1 MSRSPYKVQAPKKR
15 EQLWSENWKPAAL
28 HQPIQPERKQV
39 SRNGVIRKDRSRT
52 WRTAVLHFS
61 NRDLRSRLS
70 WSKWRNVRNEILYAR
85 SKSTIRR
92 VASYSRNSDNGA
104 WLCTRRFH
112 ATGSIFFVA
121 KLKRFRICPLEAQPR
136 RRTLRAR
143 RCSPFPR

>member
-1 MSRSPYKVQAPKKR
+1 MTFSPEKKSKHKLEYGRFEDFSKWDMSRFPYKVQAPKKR

-92 VASYSRNSDNGA
+92 VASYSRKSDNGA
-104 WLCTRRFH
+104 
-112 ATGSIFFVA
+112 
-121 KLKRFRICPLEAQPR
+121 
-136 RRTLRAR
+136 
-143 RCSPFPR
+143 